1 MSEEVQATLE
11 FFDEERPQ
19 TYFCQHCGEFHE
31 AGKCPKQGEGDGE
44 RAD

>member
-1 MSEEVQATLE
+1 MSDEFQTALE
-11 FFDEERPQ
+11 FFDEKPQ

-31 AGKCPKQGEGDGE
+31 AGKCPKQGEDHGE